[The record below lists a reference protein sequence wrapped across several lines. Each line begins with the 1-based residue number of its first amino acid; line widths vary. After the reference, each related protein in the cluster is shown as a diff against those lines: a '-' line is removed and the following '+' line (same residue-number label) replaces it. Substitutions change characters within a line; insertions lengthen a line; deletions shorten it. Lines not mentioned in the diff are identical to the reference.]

1 MRLSFRIVF
10 RKFPGMTVASLKS
23 VEDLPDANARLAAVV
38 AKATGTRVAPIGVVA
53 RKVRKYFPKKL
64 IDEMTY
70 LAKSEDDLQLPK
82 TMRMIDVERAE
93 RAHRDISLRAEKLDL
108 KTDRERMVF
117 GVLSGLAFNL
127 IVLAALVIGI
137 LIWRGLI

>member
-1 MRLSFRIVF
+1 
-10 RKFPGMTVASLKS
+10 MTIASLKS
-23 VEDLPDANARLAAVV
+23 VEDLPEANARLAAEV
-38 AKATGTRVAPIGVVA
+38 AKATGTRATSLGQTA
-53 RKVRKYFPKKL
+53 RKVRKYFPKRL

-70 LAKSEDDLQLPK
+70 LAKSEDDLHHPK
-82 TMRMIDVERAE
+82 TMRMIDKDRAE
-93 RAHRDISLRAEKLDL
+93 RAHRDISHRAEKLDL

-137 LIWRGLI
+137 LVWRGLI